1 MIKSDSAGSSRREF
15 MRNTGA
21 AMAAAATFH
30 IASSARAAAGD
41 SQAEVLKVALVGC
54 GGRGVGAARNALQA
68 DPNAQIVALADT
80 FADRVDNALA
90 ELAKPGSGWENRVVV
105 DDEHKFVGFDA
116 YQGAIAA
123 ADVVILATPPNFRPA
138 HLRAAVEKG
147 CHVFCEKPIA
157 VDPAGIRS
165 VRETFKMAEQK
176 GLTLVSGLCYRYEN
190 SKRDIIQRIQDGAVG
205 KILTMQSTYNTG
217 ALWYHDR
224 QPEWSDMEYQ
234 IRNWLYHDWL
244 SGDHIN
250 EQHIHSLDKIGWV
263 MGNVYPVKATSSG
276 GRAVRTEDK
285 WGNIYDHFNTV
296 YEWADGTKCF
306 SSCRQWAST
315 STDVSDWIYGTE
327 GIGELQSHTI
337 KSAKL
342 GEWQHQKSGEDNM
355 YVNEHKAMF
364 ESIRKGEARNDGQY
378 MCDSTQMAI
387 MGRLSAYTGKTLT
400 WEEVSNSQLDLTPPS
415 LEWGPIA
422 VRPIARPGETQFV

>member
-1 MIKSDSAGSSRREF
+1 MSKTGDAGSTRRDF
-15 MRNTGA
+15 IRNTGA
-21 AMAAAATFH
+21 VAAAAATFH
-30 IASSARAAAGD
+30 VASSARAAAGD
-41 SQAEVLKVALVGC
+41 SESEVLKVALVGC
-54 GGRGVGAARNALQA
+54 GGRGIGAARNALQA
-68 DPNAQIVALADT
+68 DPNIRIVALADT
-80 FADRVDNALA
+80 FSDRVENAAA
-90 ELAKPGSGWENRVVV
+90 ELTKPGSGWENRAVVA
-105 DDEHKFVGFDA
+105 EELKLTGFDA
-116 YQGAIAA
+116 YKGAIAA
-123 ADVVILATPPNFRPA
+123 ADVVILATPPNFRPE
-138 HLRAAVEKG
+138 HLRAAIEAG
-147 CHVFCEKPIA
+147 RHVFCEKPIA
-157 VDPAGIRS
+157 VDPLGVKS
-165 VRETFKMAEQK
+165 VRETCKMAEEK

-190 SKRDIIQRIQDGAVG
+190 SKRDTIQRLQDGAVG
-205 KILTMQSTYNTG
+205 KILTIQTTYNTG
-217 ALWYHDR
+217 ALWFHDR

-263 MGNVYPVKATSSG
+263 MGNVYPVKATASG
-276 GRAVRTEDK
+276 GRVQRTDEK

-342 GEWQHQKSGEDNM
+342 GEWQHKKAADDNM
-355 YVNEHKAMF
+355 YVNEHKALF
-364 ESIRKGEARNDGQY
+364 ESIRKGDAVNNGQY
-378 MCDSTQMAI
+378 MCDSTLMAI

-400 WEEVSNSQLDLTPPS
+400 WEEVSNSQLDLTPEKM
-415 LEWGPIA
+415 EWGPIA
-422 VRPIARPGETQFV
+422 VRPIARPGETVFV

>member
-1 MIKSDSAGSSRREF
+1 MKRTSSAGSSRREF
-15 MRNTGA
+15 IRNTGA
-21 AMAAAATFH
+21 AVAAVATFH
-30 IASSARAAAGD
+30 VASSARAAAGD
-41 SQAEVLKVALVGC
+41 SASEVLKIALVGC
-54 GGRGVGAARNALQA
+54 GGRGIGAARNALQA
-68 DPNAQIVALADT
+68 DPNARIVALADT
-80 FADRVDNALA
+80 FADRVDNALS
-90 ELAKPGSGWENRVVV
+90 ELSKPGSGWENRVAV
-105 DDEHKFVGFDA
+105 DEDHKFVGFDA
-116 YQGAIAA
+116 YQGAIAS
-123 ADVVILATPPNFRPA
+123 ADVVILATPPNFRPS

-165 VRETFKMAEQK
+165 VRETCKLAEQK

-276 GRAVRTEDK
+276 GRAVRTDEK

-306 SSCRQWAST
+306 SSCRQWEST

-327 GIGELQSHTI
+327 GVGELQSHTI

-342 GEWQHQKSGEDNM
+342 GEWQHQKAADDNM
-355 YVNEHKAMF
+355 YVNEHKALF
-364 ESIRKGEARNDGQY
+364 ESIRKGEPINNGQY

-387 MGRLSAYTGKTLT
+387 MGRLSAYTGKSLS
-400 WEEVSNSQLDLTPPS
+400 WDDVSNSQLDLTPPA
-415 LEWGPIA
+415 LEWGALA